1 VNPIVLRILLL
12 FSYIIKCVI
21 LLWLDPLPTYPPKVS
36 GTWSTNTTLCGL
48 SVEYYGLLSDFQKPS
63 DQIVIL
69 KRVKWFRAVSIIE
82 CRKTNTKV
90 ITLANRKGHRHP
102 ANQSKHEV
110 ITCIWYTSQ
119 ENIHCMQTSHNFY
132 WFCFYFWLDEKV
144 AQVFLSQLCSV
155 VHVEPITFQHSNEN
169 HSAGWQKIL
178 SAFSGGFVSV
188 SITVV
193 YICDVCDFLNIA
205 LC

>member
-48 SVEYYGLLSDFQKPS
+48 SVECYGFLSDFQKPS

-69 KRVKWFRAVSIIE
+69 KWVKWFGQKQCIRAVSIIE

-90 ITLANRKGHRHP
+90 ITLANRKGDRHP
-102 ANQSKHEV
+102 ANQSKHERASDTHHRKTYIVCKLV
-110 ITCIWYTSQ
+110 IIFIGFVFTFDWMKSGTSFFKSIVQ
-119 ENIHCMQTSHNFY
+119 RSSCRTNYLSTFKWKPLSWLTEDFE
-132 WFCFYFWLDEKV
+132 CFFWRICVSKHY
-144 AQVFLSQLCSV
+144 CSV
-155 VHVEPITFQHSNEN
+155 HLRCM
-169 HSAGWQKIL
+169 W
-178 SAFSGGFVSV
+178 FS
-188 SITVV
+188 
-193 YICDVCDFLNIA
+193 
-205 LC
+205 